1 VGIKAKTVILKRWIM
16 SCFPLGLIIYG
27 FLVKKKTNKG
37 TLVERQESKNYDLV

>member
-1 VGIKAKTVILKRWIM
+1 M

-37 TLVERQESKNYDLV
+37 TLVERQESKNYDLVWFVIAYITFVHK